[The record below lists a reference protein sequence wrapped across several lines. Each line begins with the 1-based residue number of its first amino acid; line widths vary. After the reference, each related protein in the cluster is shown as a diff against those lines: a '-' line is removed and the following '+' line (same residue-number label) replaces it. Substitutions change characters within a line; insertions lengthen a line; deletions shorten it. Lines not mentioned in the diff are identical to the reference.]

1 MSRSRYREART
12 LVRRLCRLPGE
23 DRAEFRRKIARLRE
37 HFNQFNV
44 DVADLCQWLMGI
56 RPKGTDADRG
66 LVEFWGFF
74 LEPSVDGV
82 EADEAERD
90 RWRLAVFDAVAGI
103 RPNVRLGDRPLPE
116 SLCEAIKF
124 VAQLPKKK
132 NATRL
137 FERMPGLDPAHRLVL
152 LKAAAEWIVARYQRG
167 IENWE
172 RQHEEWV
179 KEKQDWEAHHPALT
193 EDVRS
198 RLTTIFKE
206 LVWDPDKP
214 PGVRNKR
221 PRICGHDRLSQNKDT
236 CIYAGE
242 KGHGPLCWKYVEF
255 LGSLKAA
262 GAKSQALFFAKNAER
277 YVRSR
282 AQGMRKED
290 ALASLYQEVPRCE
303 HWFAGSWSAYLKALA
318 VNEDTVVARGRLP
331 HCLKIGDK
339 IWEKSNCEWNP
350 HTELCRQYKEKLDA
364 LDPDI
369 VRHEQEYREWRR
381 DYLAGPQKPS
391 FRYPSSRDLPMPKI
405 FGERFY
411 EVDFD
416 RSVLRL
422 RLDDMREGEWMEY
435 GFIPWP
441 RKYCPRPADAHVT
454 SVHVNFVGSRARVG
468 FRFDVCHRE
477 SRFGCTQDEID
488 ELRSRTFPRQA
499 QDQAFLDEARTRLLE
514 SFSGDAEQD
523 LRILAVDL
531 GETGA
536 QAAVY
541 HGRTHQQD
549 VPLAIIKIDACYDEV
564 PDILKKDE
572 SVADAPKFVAKADKR
587 GLRKEHVGRHLE
599 DHSKHA
605 AEIAGHRQDK
615 KWAKV
620 NLRSHDL
627 RGLTRH
633 VQWMIRDWVRHNT
646 AQIVAAAEAHQCDL
660 IVFESQRGFKPP
672 GYDKLDLESERKK
685 RWLAMFAFGRIRRK
699 VVEKAVERGMRVVTV
714 PYFKSSQTCSGCGHQ
729 QQNRSRWERNKKQ
742 NRRFEC
748 ECGCPQSS
756 KRGQEK
762 GGTGGSEA
770 NQVPKPACKCTLE
783 LNSDANA
790 ARVLARV
797 FWDEIRLPA
806 PPP

>member
-1 MSRSRYREART
+1 
-12 LVRRLCRLPGE
+12 
-23 DRAEFRRKIARLRE
+23 
-37 HFNQFNV
+37 
-44 DVADLCQWLMGI
+44 MGI

-103 RPNVRLGDRPLPE
+103 RPNVRLGDRSLAE

-132 NATRL
+132 SAERL

-152 LKAAAEWIVARYQRG
+152 LKAAAEWVVARYQRG
-167 IENWE
+167 VENWE
-172 RQHEEWV
+172 SQHEEWA
-179 KEKQDWEAHHPALT
+179 KEKRDWEAHHPALT

-198 RLTTIFKE
+198 RLTAIFKE
-206 LVWDPDKP
+206 LVWDADKP

-221 PRICGHDRLSQNKDT
+221 PRICSHERLSQNKDN

-255 LGSLKAA
+255 LRSQKS
-262 GAKSQALFFAKNAER
+262 GAKKFFAENAEK
-277 YVRSR
+277 YVSFR
-282 AQGMRKED
+282 AQGMCKGE
-290 ALASLYQEVPRCE
+290 ALAALYGEVPKCE
-303 HWFAGSWSAYLKALA
+303 RWFAASWSAYLETLA
-318 VNEDTVVARGRLP
+318 VNEDTVVAHRRLP
-331 HCLKIGDK
+331 HCLKIGGT
-339 IWEKSNCEWNP
+339 WEESACEWNP
-350 HTELCRQYKEKLDA
+350 HTELCRQYKQKLDA
-364 LDPDI
+364 LSPE
-369 VRHEQEYREWRR
+369 VVQHEQEYREWRR
-381 DYLAGPQKPS
+381 YYLAGPQKPS

-411 EVDFD
+411 EIDFD

-422 RLDDMREGEWMEY
+422 RLDDMREGEWMEF

-468 FRFDVCHRE
+468 FRFDVRHRE

-488 ELRSRTFPRQA
+488 DLRSRTFPRQA
-499 QDQAFLDEARTRLLE
+499 QDQAFLDAARKRLLE
-514 SFSGDAEQD
+514 SFRGNAEQD

-549 VPLAIIKIDACYDEV
+549 VPLAIIKIDACYDKV
-564 PDILKKDE
+564 PDRLKKDE
-572 SVADAPKFVAKADKR
+572 SAANGPEFVAKEDKR

-605 AEIAGHRQDK
+605 GEIAGYRRDK
-615 KWAKV
+615 SWTKV
-620 NLRSHDL
+620 GLRNHDL

-633 VQWMIRDWVRHNT
+633 VRWMIRDWVRHNT
-646 AQIVAAAEAHQCDL
+646 AQVVAAAEAHQCDL
-660 IVFESQRGFKPP
+660 IVFESLRGFKPP
-672 GYDKLDLESERKK
+672 GYDKLDLKSERKK

-714 PYFKSSQTCSGCGHQ
+714 PYFNSSQTCSDCGHQ
-729 QQNRSRWERNKKQ
+729 QQDKSRWRKNKRN
-742 NRRFEC
+742 REFEC
-748 ECGCPQSS
+748 ECACPQSP
-756 KRGQEK
+756 KKGQEK
-762 GGTGGSEA
+762 GGKGDRET
-770 NQVPKPACKCTLE
+770 NQEPKPTCKCTFKLDC
-783 LNSDANA
+783 DANA

-806 PPP
+806 PPS